1 MAVRSYAVLFSF
13 FLTMLLFTSSAMAC
27 DVCGTIPK
35 FPPKLPPPNPFCPR
49 DTLKLSS
56 CANLLGGL
64 VNLVVGP
71 APKGKC
77 CSLLEG
83 LVDWE
88 AAACLCTAIKANVL
102 GVNLDVPVALTLLV
116 DECDKKIPDGFKCV

>member
-1 MAVRSYAVLFSF
+1 MAIKSFPVFSF
-13 FLTMLLFTSSAMAC
+13 FLVLLFFTSSA
-27 DVCGTIPK
+27 IPNYK
-35 FPPKLPPPNPFCPR
+35 FPPKVPPPNPFCPR

-56 CANLLGGL
+56 CAELLGGM

-71 APKGKC
+71 PPKGKC
-77 CSLLEG
+77 CSLLKG

-102 GVNLDVPVALTLLV
+102 GANLDVPIALTLLV
-116 DECDKKIPDGFKCV
+116 DECKKKIPDGFKCV